1 MTAGSR
7 AGGSGTAIA
16 TVVVVMVAANLRPAV
31 TSVSP
36 LVRGLSHSVHLS
48 NLQISALSALP
59 VVCFG
64 ALAPLAIVV
73 ANRWGVA
80 RALFGAM
87 LLLTVGLVA
96 RVSAGAWLLLGG
108 TVVATGGIAIAN
120 IVVPAYVKQECGVRA
135 GAVIGTYSAT
145 MSAAAALAAA
155 ASPALVAGGA
165 GWRVALGI
173 WALPSGVAAAFIAVT
188 VAARAG
194 SPSGYHQAWEAT
206 KPVGV
211 WGRRGFRRER
221 NSMEIIIMTSAQ
233 AVVYYSLLAWL
244 PSILEAR
251 GLSSES
257 AGTMLSVFAIGG
269 VPMSLAL
276 PVIAVRLRR
285 QWPLVVIVTCLT
297 CAGLLGLIAAPT
309 SVPLIWT
316 LLLGL
321 GQGGIYALVLT
332 FFIIKTEN
340 PLGAARLSLVAQMTS
355 FLVGACGS
363 FALGLLSRGEQ
374 DWDLP
379 LILLVLVLV
388 PQVLAGAK
396 AGLAPA
402 ARIE

>member
-1 MTAGSR
+1 
-7 AGGSGTAIA
+7 
-16 TVVVVMVAANLRPAV
+16 MVAANLRPAV

-36 LVRGLSHSVHLS
+36 LLRGISHSVHLS

-64 ALAPLAIVV
+64 VLAPLAIVV
-73 ANRWGVA
+73 ANRLGVA

-87 LLLTVGLVA
+87 LLLTVGLVV

-145 MSAAAALAAA
+145 LSAAAALAAA

-165 GWRVALGI
+165 GWRLALGV
-173 WALPSGVAAAFIAVT
+173 WALPSGVVAVFIAVT
-188 VAARAG
+188 VAARPEG
-194 SPSGYHQAWEAT
+194 PGGYHQATET
-206 KPVGV
+206 TNPGGI
-211 WGRRGFRRER
+211 WGPGEFRRQR
-221 NSMEIIIMTSAQ
+221 HSLEIIIMTSAQ

-251 GLSSES
+251 GLSSQS
-257 AGTMLSVFAIGG
+257 AGDMLSVFAIGG

-285 QWPLVVIVTCLT
+285 QWPLVVMVTCLT
-297 CAGLLGLIAAPT
+297 GAGLVGLIASPT

-321 GQGGIYALVLT
+321 GQGGIYALVLA

-340 PLGAARLSLVAQMTS
+340 PLGAARLSLAAQMTS

-379 LILLVLVLV
+379 LIVLVLVLV
-388 PQVLAGAK
+388 PQVWAGAK

-402 ARIE
+402 ARLE